1 MSGKGTNPASLK
13 AIEPHRFKKGHKGGP
28 GNPLA
33 AQVNQLRAALAGA
46 VTPADIAGIAQQLI
60 TEAKDGNVAAAHEL
74 FDRLFGKAKQPL
86 EVTGKD
92 GRSVK
97 IKHVFDLERFAAELV
112 SVERERSAA
121 AGRMVPANGN

>member
-1 MSGKGTNPASLK
+1 MLD
-13 AIEPHRFKKGHKGGP
+13 
-28 GNPLA
+28 LA
-33 AQVNQLRAALAGA
+33 QAG
-46 VTPADIAGIAQQLI
+46 D
-60 TEAKDGNVAAAHEL
+60 VAAFREL
-74 FDRLFGKAKQPL
+74 SDRLLGKAKQPL